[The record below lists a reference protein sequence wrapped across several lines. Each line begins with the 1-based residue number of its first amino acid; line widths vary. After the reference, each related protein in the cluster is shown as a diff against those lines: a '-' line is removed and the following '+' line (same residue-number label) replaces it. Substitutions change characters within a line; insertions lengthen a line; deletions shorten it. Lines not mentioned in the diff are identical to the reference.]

1 MEQLVY
7 AESRYLTNP
16 NEPSSLL
23 NILGNELYR
32 LITIRVEGAVK
43 AFKSF
48 ASLSDYEEYFVATKP
63 DNRCFHEVIHG
74 NLPQRIKFD
83 IDAPAERIASHSDA
97 DKIALKVANTIISTF
112 NERYEE
118 ELNKHYK
125 PTFKHNILITE
136 SHSTTKYSYHII
148 LTDFKLANYLECK
161 AFTEVVCDKLPVNIA
176 GNGDIQGIID
186 RQVDRATSNLRIL
199 GCTKKG
205 ESRYKR
211 ISKLCHSTDNGLI
224 QANSKDYVISTK
236 YVKRGAMANASSTTI
251 PEDAATRTI
260 ELIKDL
266 FPEFSYRNT
275 NDNFMSFDRLRP
287 SLCNICD
294 QIHDKDNTLLV
305 YRAGDA
311 IYYKCRHDMGQP
323 STNIKLLDIE
333 TPEYN
338 RDEALK
344 TMVENY
350 TDLENIID
358 PFKGVN
364 MRPSK
369 GAKGSIV
376 EYNEPKVKSMDD
388 SPTEFVRAPM
398 KLGKTKT
405 LKQFID
411 RQDVNLTVCIL
422 SFRLTFTHELKRK
435 LNGFDIYTEIKGD
448 ISPDIHP
455 RVIIQVESLHRV
467 CGHYD
472 IVVLDESESIL
483 SQFQSGNVRSLSM
496 AFAKFES
503 IIRNSMK
510 TICMDAFMGERTV
523 EVINKIRKK
532 PFKITYNKHQN
543 AKDYTY
549 NLCHYRGN
557 DYFYNEIRE
566 ALRHGEN
573 IAIMANKR
581 SDLEAIHELIKINF
595 PGIDTEIY
603 TSVTNMKTKKEH
615 MENVNEHWKGKRVVL
630 YTPTITAGISFEEEW
645 FDQIFA
651 IFTNHSCDVLSCM
664 QMLGRIRNVRKKT
677 ITIAFDVKPTH
688 CSTSINAIKRDIING
703 RVEMLSM
710 GNGSLSNVKL
720 TVSDDGMQYG
730 IDDTDNYYWLWIY
743 NEQAT
748 NISKKKFIQH
758 MCTLITETG
767 ASINVHTSVGNNAN
781 GKILNCIKKEQRKE
795 QAIVIAQ
802 TPMPTDTE
810 ISKIHDKTEENI
822 DLTETER
829 HQYTKYGLKKIYCL
843 YNVSVLND
851 PDFIYDYNV
860 TSTKRIYRN
869 LTYILSDKDVD
880 KALENIRRLDLR
892 EFEAVK
898 DDRVRR
904 MEFVDRYP
912 KHKGT
917 IDLIKMSGFKQLL
930 TDEHVIATTM
940 SKNIQKNVQKI
951 NKIIMTHHNKYAP
964 RMVASD
970 TEYAEHIKTM
980 TNIIA
985 EMYGFRLYKDYNADE
1000 EVEIYILKRPKKIRI
1015 VEIDEDMDST
1025 DSNDDIGDQTDN
1037 EDIRPTIYIK
1047 E

>member
-1 MEQLVY
+1 MMQQLIY

-16 NEPSSLL
+16 NEPSSLI

-32 LITIRVEGAVK
+32 LITIRIEGEQK
-43 AFKSF
+43 GYKSF
-48 ASLSDYEEYFVATKP
+48 ASLSDYEEYFAATKP
-63 DNRCFHEVIHG
+63 ENRCFHEVIHG

-83 IDAPAERIASHSDA
+83 IDAPAKLIASHSDA
-97 DKIALKVANTIISTF
+97 DKIAMKVANTIISTF

-136 SHSTTKYSYHII
+136 SHNTDKYSYHII

-161 AFTEVVCDKLPVNIA
+161 GFTEAVCDKLPGNIV
-176 GNGDIQGIID
+176 GIID
-186 RQVDRATSNLRIL
+186 RKVDRATSNLRIL

-224 QANSKDYVISTK
+224 QANSKDYVITTK
-236 YVKRGAMANASSTTI
+236 YAKRGAMANASSTTI
-251 PEDAATRTI
+251 PEDAATRAI

-266 FPEFSYRNT
+266 FPEFKYRNT

-350 TDLENIID
+350 TDSENIID
-358 PFKGVN
+358 PFKGIN
-364 MRPSK
+364 MRLSK
-369 GAKGSIV
+369 GAKGSIL

-411 RQDVNLTVCIL
+411 RQNANLTVCIL

-703 RVEMLSM
+703 RIEMLSM

-781 GKILNCIKKEQRKE
+781 GMILNCIKKEQRKE

-802 TPMPTDTE
+802 TPMPTDSE
-810 ISKIHDKTEENI
+810 ISKIHDKAEENI

-829 HQYTKYGLKKIYCL
+829 HQYTKYSLKRTYCL
-843 YNVSVLND
+843 RNVLVLDD

-869 LTYILSDKDVD
+869 LTYILSDKDVN

-892 EFEAVK
+892 EFETVK
-898 DDRVRR
+898 DDRVKR
-904 MEFVDRYP
+904 MEFIDRYP

-930 TDEHVIATTM
+930 TDEQVIATTM
-940 SKNIQKNVQKI
+940 SKNIQKNMQKI

-964 RMVASD
+964 RMIASD
-970 TEYAEHIKTM
+970 TEYTEHIKTM

-985 EMYGFRLYKDYNADE
+985 EMYGFRLYKDYNTDE

-1015 VEIDEDMDST
+1015 VELDEDMDS
-1025 DSNDDIGDQTDN
+1025 NDDDDIIGDQADN
-1037 EDIRPTIYIK
+1037 KDIRPTIYI
-1047 E
+1047 EE